1 VAGRRG
7 RAQDGFTYIEI
18 LICILILAI
27 AAGAIFQGF
36 ASSSAQVGRARL
48 DSTATSLAQGALE
61 RVKGL
66 AYDDVGVAGG
76 NPPGDLPATETRT
89 VGSIDYR
96 LDYAVQYV
104 DDPAIGRP
112 TTMVNYKRV
121 TVTVTPQ
128 VPAGKAISQ
137 ATLLSPP
144 NFGAISG
151 KATAVVTVVDAVTD
165 QVLPGVSV
173 TINGSTSPS
182 RTDVTGADGKVVFAG
197 LLPSDTTVGSPTYQY
212 VVAATLAGYGTH
224 PDTVPAVTRKN
235 LAADQTWQVT
245 VKMYR
250 PASIRVN
257 LLDAATGDPI
267 TERSEVE
274 VTTPAPSSTSE
285 SQIGYSGIFTFTTLN
300 GQPILPSLSAFTVAA
315 AADCY
320 EPQTK
325 TSPVPV
331 GYPTNVAQTFTF
343 SMVRE
348 DAGGWL
354 DLWVVNNATGA
365 GIPGAQ
371 VQVSG
376 GESRLRPILRTAD
389 SSGYARFCLP
399 TSGTTP
405 YTVSSSATGFGA
417 GSVSAVITANQTT
430 PLTMRLIRSTTG
442 DIRLNAG
449 RTNALVRIRAL
460 SGTYDVS
467 QYTNASGYADFINLA
482 AGGYMA
488 YIATGFSSGGDPV
501 WSAGKSV
508 TAAAN
513 VRTTYNVP

>member
-1 VAGRRG
+1 VEGRRG

-18 LICILILAI
+18 LVCIMILAI

-36 ASSSAQVGRARL
+36 ASSSAQVGRAKL

-66 AYDDVGVAGG
+66 SYDDVGVGTNG
-76 NPPGDLPATETRT
+76 NPPGTLPATQTRT

-104 DDPAIGRP
+104 DDPALGRP

-121 TVTVTPQ
+121 TVTVTPL
-128 VPAGKAISQ
+128 VPAGKAVSQ
-137 ATLLSPP
+137 QTLVSPP

-151 KATAVVTVVDAVTD
+151 KATTVVTVVDAVTD
-165 QVLPGVSV
+165 TVLPGVSV

-197 LLPSDTTVGSPTYQY
+197 LLPSDTVTTSSTYYY
-212 VVAATLAGYGTH
+212 VVSASMTGYGTH
-224 PDTVPAVTRKN
+224 PDTVPSVTRKN

-250 PASIRVN
+250 PASVFVN
-257 LLDAATGDPI
+257 LRDAATGDPI
-267 TERSEVE
+267 TERSEVR
-274 VTTPAPSSTSE
+274 VTSPAPASASE
-285 SQIGYSGIFTFTTLN
+285 TQVGYSG
-300 GQPILPSLSAFTVAA
+300 GFTVAA

-320 EPQTK
+320 EPQTQS
-325 TSPVPV
+325 SPVPT
-331 GYPTNVAQTFTF
+331 GYPANATQTFTF
-343 SMVRE
+343 QMVRTA
-348 DAGGWL
+348 AGGWL
-354 DLWVVNNATGA
+354 DLWVVNDATGA
-365 GIPGAQ
+365 GIPNAQ

-376 GESRLRPILRTAD
+376 GESRLRPILRTTD
-389 SSGYARFCLP
+389 GSGYVRFCLP
-399 TSGTTP
+399 KSGSTP
-405 YTVSSSATGFGA
+405 YTVSSSSTGYGA
-417 GSVSAVITANQTT
+417 GSVSAVIAQNQTT

-449 RTNALVRIRAL
+449 RTDALVRIRAL

-467 QYTNASGYADFINLA
+467 QYTNSSGYADFINLA
-482 AGGYMA
+482 AGNYLA
-488 YIATGFSSGGDPV
+488 YIATGFSSAGDPV

-508 TAAAN
+508 TAQAN
-513 VRTTYNVP
+513 LRTTYNVP